1 MRVAIRDSK
10 RRLRRPQ
17 YLTVRISQSELPEND
32 TEIHYI
38 VVTYVTTLMVDRDA
52 ARCSD
57 ALAKMQYCNIAR
69 VHKQYMYCNRGDTL
83 ARVHNAVTFGVH
95 ASGRVKEKCAGS

>member
-1 MRVAIRDSK
+1 M
-10 RRLRRPQ
+10 
-17 YLTVRISQSELPEND
+17 RISQSELPEND

-57 ALAKMQYCNIAR
+57 ALAKMQYCSSAQAIL
-69 VHKQYMYCNRGDTL
+69 Q
-83 ARVHNAVTFGVH
+83 
-95 ASGRVKEKCAGS
+95 

>member
-1 MRVAIRDSK
+1 MLFGHADVVISRALSFRSALVRYTSCSST
-10 RRLRRPQ
+10 
-17 YLTVRISQSELPEND
+17 LTVRISQSELPEND

-57 ALAKMQYCNIAR
+57 ALAKMQYCSSAQAIL
-69 VHKQYMYCNRGDTL
+69 Q
-83 ARVHNAVTFGVH
+83 
-95 ASGRVKEKCAGS
+95 